1 MAVLDWNRAAL
12 RRLGG
17 VAVNRGMAI
26 LQLTVEFNN
35 AVVVVQRM
43 DSGSNNLV
51 CKTPL
56 PLPLPS

>member
-17 VAVNRGMAI
+17 VAVNWEMAI
-26 LQLTVEFNN
+26 LQRVVEFNN
-35 AVVVVQRM
+35 AVAVVQRM
-43 DSGSNNLV
+43 SSGSNILV

-56 PLPLPS
+56 PLPP